1 MFLVS
6 RKFHNSFGIPGTEV
20 TGTESEQ
27 KAAARKGWEWYI
39 NLTMNPVAGIQDTN
53 TCSGGLL
60 LFGN

>member
-20 TGTESEQ
+20 TGTDSQ
-27 KAAARKGWEWYI
+27 RMAAARKGWEWYI
-39 NLTMNPVAGIQDTN
+39 NLTKNSVTGIQDAN
-53 TCSGGLL
+53 TCLGGLL